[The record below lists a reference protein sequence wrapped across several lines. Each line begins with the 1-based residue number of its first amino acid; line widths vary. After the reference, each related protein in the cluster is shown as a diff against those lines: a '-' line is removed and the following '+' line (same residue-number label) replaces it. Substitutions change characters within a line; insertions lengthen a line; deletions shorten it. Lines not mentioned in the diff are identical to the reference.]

1 MVLDFPKEAGW
12 SHHLFSLPRA
22 RRWYV
27 PVSTLYSK
35 LLAPP
40 HLRGEETEA
49 QRLSSVGRTTQLGS
63 GCAVSP
69 GNGGR
74 LW

>member
-1 MVLDFPKEAGW
+1 MEPPPFQ
-12 SHHLFSLPRA
+12 STRA

-49 QRLSSVGRTTQLGS
+49 QKLSSVRRTTQLGS
-63 GCAVSP
+63 GCAVSH
-69 GNGGR
+69 GNGG
-74 LW
+74 